1 MVLSVGTLGLMLPAA
16 PSGLGTYHA
25 SVVSAFVILGLPVAK
40 GLLLATAIHFLFF
53 AALGAPVVLLY
64 LYWHYKRVRGVWLK
78 NNA

>member
-1 MVLSVGTLGLMLPAA
+1 MVLSVGTLGLMLPGA

-25 SVVSAFVILGLPVAK
+25 SVVSAFVILGRPAAE

-53 AALGAPVVLLY
+53 VALGLPVVLLY